1 MQKTKKF
8 IVRVQEIL
16 RRDVEVEAKDAW
28 EAKEKAR
35 EMYDDREIILTSDD
49 YVGEADFIVKGVA
62 AKETKEFTFGVTYQ
76 TYGDVTV
83 DVPAD
88 LDLEG
93 AKKYVEE
100 HWAEMPLPHGAYVP
114 DSDEPDFSNANF
126 EED

>member
-1 MQKTKKF
+1 MQKTK
-8 IVRVQEIL
+8 
-16 RRDVEVEAKDAW
+16 
-28 EAKEKAR
+28 
-35 EMYDDREIILTSDD
+35 S
-49 YVGEADFIVKGVA
+49 
-62 AKETKEFTFGVTYQ
+62 FTFGVTYQ
-76 TYGDVTV
+76 AYGDVTV

-100 HWAEMPLPHGAYVP
+100 HWDEMPLPHGAYVP